1 MQCAYLFIL
10 FSGVIDSIVD
20 ALKEVNLLAIDNL
33 INLLKSL
40 TMVKTLLHV
49 YINYSNSRPL

>member
-49 YINYSNSRPL
+49 YINYSN